1 MKRAAAACA
10 VLLAATAAAP
20 APRSLDDLSWMTG
33 HWLECTP
40 RGEAM
45 ETWSDARGGV
55 MLGFSKSIRG
65 TRTDW
70 ELARI
75 EPRPEGIVFAT
86 SPKGQPAATFAAV
99 SITTGEA
106 LFEAR
111 DHDFPQRVIYRRDGD
126 RLTGRIEG
134 TIAGK
139 PRAVEWHYRRAPL
152 GEACPA
158 AASQ

>member
-1 MKRAAAACA
+1 MTISSSAR
-10 VLLAATAAAP
+10 
-20 APRSLDDLSWMTG
+20 RSARTFASICFDDL
-33 HWLECTP
+33 P
-40 RGEAM
+40 
-45 ETWSDARGGV
+45 
-55 MLGFSKSIRG
+55 LG
-65 TRTDW
+65 D
-70 ELARI
+70 
-75 EPRPEGIVFAT
+75 
-86 SPKGQPAATFAAV
+86 AATFAAV